1 MTDPDIIKS
10 GVPELVTVSEG
21 SHNAVGKKGEL
32 GEPSVRK
39 VLSTADGEAHHFE
52 SDEILKGAKAPVHS
66 DKDLTAHKEAL
77 NSDHELTGHKQDAAS
92 DRELTAPNQ
101 SIASDHELTAPK
113 QSDQPDNELTATKE
127 RVQAE
132 HELTGPKE
140 GARPDKALQSASLI
154 DQLQA
159 VIAPKADSQE
169 PSESPAIE
177 SHLEPELLAPPGAQV
192 DDAHEAHDAHVAPNL
207 PDMDFPA
214 RVVHLKI
221 ENDLLREQLTQLE
234 AKP

>member
-92 DRELTAPNQ
+92 DRELTAP
-101 SIASDHELTAPK
+101 K

-177 SHLEPELLAPPGAQV
+177 PHLEPELLAPPGAQV
-192 DDAHEAHDAHVAPNL
+192 DDAHVAPNL

-214 RVVHLKI
+214 RVVNLKI

>member
-77 NSDHELTGHKQDAAS
+77 NSDHELTGHKQNAAS

-113 QSDQPDNELTATKE
+113 QSDQPDNE
-127 RVQAE
+127 
-132 HELTGPKE
+132 
-140 GARPDKALQSASLI
+140 LQSASLI